1 MTVHLAIA
9 PALLGA
15 ATLAVAACAPVSGA
29 GAGADQTAANATPRQ
44 CVFQRDIRN
53 FRVSNDGRNVYVRAG
68 MKSVYQLE
76 TMGACP
82 DLENA
87 LAIGFKPTGGMTS
100 LCVGDWTRVVAIAGG
115 QGDTPCSV
123 RMVGALSEAEVA
135 ALPAR
140 DRP

>member
-1 MTVHLAIA
+1 MTLHLSI
-9 PALLGA
+9 PSALAA
-15 ATLAVAACAPVSGA
+15 ATLAVSACAPVNGA
-29 GAGADQTAANATPRQ
+29 APDQTAANATPRQ
-44 CVFQRDIRN
+44 CVFQRDINN
-53 FRVSNDGRNVYVRAG
+53 FRVSSDGRRVYVRAG

-87 LAIGFKPTGGMTS
+87 LAIGFRPTGGLTS
-100 LCVGDWTRVVAIAGG
+100 LCAGDWTRVVAAGG
-115 QGDTPCSV
+115 GSGDAGPCSV
-123 RMVGALSEAEVA
+123 RMVGPLTDAQVA